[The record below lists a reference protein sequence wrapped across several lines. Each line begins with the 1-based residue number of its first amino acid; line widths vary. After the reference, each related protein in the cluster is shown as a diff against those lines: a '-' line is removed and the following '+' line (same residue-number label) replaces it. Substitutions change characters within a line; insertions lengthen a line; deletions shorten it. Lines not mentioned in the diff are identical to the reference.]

1 MAIDKRKIKKAF
13 SQVADQTSSVRKQVT
28 GLGRD
33 IKKLSKK
40 KQGDSLAQRFVK
52 TQARRVTKG
61 AEFASQIPLRTA
73 AGFTFGGVPGAGF
86 AQALTKKRA
95 KKALFGTDIVAESEA
110 PTQLTAEEQG
120 QGQGTSGMV
129 SGIVRSEAGGDVPA
143 GMIKVFDADGN
154 SELITNMQFAA
165 LQEAKKLRALGGG
178 KTTGAS
184 PRTGEIMGDT
194 TESFAPP
201 VSTEGLTPEQAMT
214 QRLLGS
220 PPEPPPITITTPDVE
235 NRNIWAS
242 TFREAAIPSIIQ
254 GGVAGATLGIGVA
267 LAPGITAPLAPL
279 AAVVG
284 FVGGVAQRIYATY
297 KANQKEEVSNA
308 WQGFR
313 GLKTNVTRL
322 APMVNAGAMSAQQ
335 AMVNLEY
342 AETRSAYYEA
352 QLRQKERDGDF
363 VADISDYDGK
373 MAYLIEWRQT
383 YLASVRAEVEFAIR
397 NRGYVLQEI
406 YIPDFE
412 DLE

>member
-1 MAIDKRKIKKAF
+1 
-13 SQVADQTSSVRKQVT
+13 
-28 GLGRD
+28 
-33 IKKLSKK
+33 
-40 KQGDSLAQRFVK
+40 
-52 TQARRVTKG
+52 
-61 AEFASQIPLRTA
+61 
-73 AGFTFGGVPGAGF
+73 
-86 AQALTKKRA
+86 
-95 KKALFGTDIVAESEA
+95 
-110 PTQLTAEEQG
+110 
-120 QGQGTSGMV
+120 
-129 SGIVRSEAGGDVPA
+129 
-143 GMIKVFDADGN
+143 
-154 SELITNMQFAA
+154 MQFAA

-313 GLKTNVTRL
+313 GLKTNVTRI